1 MRASLIGLK
10 TLIKNF
16 EEPITSSRIL
26 LIRLCCFNSPK
37 AESLSYVTSSIQ
49 KEKIERVILL
59 ILNILASTKLKAL
72 SF

>member
-16 EEPITSSRIL
+16 EVPITSSPIL
-26 LIRLCCFNSPK
+26 LIRLWCFNSPK
-37 AESLSYVTSSIQ
+37 AESLSYVTSPIQ
-49 KEKIERVILL
+49 KEKIKRVILL
-59 ILNILASTKLKAL
+59 ILNVLASTKLKAL